1 MFNKMLLATAA
12 VIVTVAG
19 AQAADLPS
27 KKAAPVNYVKICDTY
42 GAGYFFIPGSDT
54 CLKIGGRVRYDIG
67 FSPKGNYFNATTGAK
82 DTSAQDTYGQH
93 VRGRMSLDARTPSD
107 YGTIRTYFAMRVDYS
122 TGMLTGVQAPY
133 ATSSVADY
141 NSKKTTAPVM
151 EAAYIQF
158 AGFTAGKMP
167 EIVAGDWF
175 GNMMNYGRFASF
187 STGVFGVSYTA
198 VLGGGVSATVGFEDN
213 DAFDGNNTT
222 TGTFAAPFQTPYD
235 SLPVLAGKLA
245 WDQSWGQIQVSGGVS
260 QNRSVNQTNATTNV
274 YNITRSGY
282 AFAGQLTLNADMIA
296 KGDKFYLLGGYSS
309 GLNKLG
315 FRNGHK
321 DGLSRD
327 VDGVS
332 QSWANFYCNATATV
346 CDDTKSTWGTVAFLH
361 YWTPTIRQNIVAS
374 VASVDP
380 GAYTRSQLASTQKTT
395 YTQFATNVFW
405 TPVKGLDLGVE
416 AMYNRASVGNLTALG
431 CNAVAT
437 RTAGCSQSGDNFQYR
452 LRVQRDF

>member
-1 MFNKMLLATAA
+1 LLATAA

-42 GAGYFFIPGSDT
+42 GAGYFVAPGSDT
-54 CLKIGGRVRYDIG
+54 CLKIGGRVRYDFG
-67 FSPKGNYFNATTGAK
+67 YSPTADYYNATSGLR
-82 DTSAQDTYGQH
+82 DMSQQDTYGQH
-93 VRGRMSLDARTPSD
+93 VRARINLDARTPSD
-107 YGTIRTYFAMRVDYS
+107 YGTVRTYIAMRVDYN
-122 TGMLTGVQAPY
+122 TGMLSDVQSPY
-133 ATSSVADY
+133 ATSSVADF
-141 NSKKTTAPVM
+141 NKKKTTVPVM

-158 AGFTAGKMP
+158 AGFTAGKIP
-167 EIVAGDWF
+167 EIVAGDWY
-175 GNMMNYGRFASF
+175 GPLMNYGRYASF

-198 VLGGGVSATVGFEDN
+198 VLGGGLSATVGFEDN
-213 DAFDGNNTT
+213 DGFGGNNAT

-245 WDQSWGQIQVSGGVS
+245 WDQSWGQVQVSGGVS
-260 QNRSVNQTNATTNV
+260 QNRSVNQTSATVNV
-274 YNITRSGY
+274 YDITRTGY
-282 AFAGQLTLNADMIA
+282 GIGGQLTLNADMIA
-296 KGDKFYLLGGYSS
+296 KGDKFYLLGGFSS
-309 GLNKLG
+309 GLNALG
-315 FRNGHK
+315 FKNGHK

-346 CDDTKSTWGTVAFLH
+346 CNDTKSTWGTVGFLH
-361 YWTPTIRQNIVAS
+361 NWTPTIRQNIVAS
-374 VASVDP
+374 MASVDP
-380 GAYTRSQLASTQKTT
+380 GAYTRGLLASTQKTT

-416 AMYNRASVGNLTALG
+416 AMYNRASVGNQTSLG
-431 CNAVAT
+431 CNANT